1 MVQTLPENALVLIDV
16 RFEVK
21 TDWPL
26 HVRFAPGSP
35 HSLNYESEFNE
46 EDRRYAIHMLQRP
59 SIEVL
64 NRHAF

>member
-1 MVQTLPENALVLIDV
+1 MA
-16 RFEVK
+16 
-21 TDWPL
+21 L
-26 HVRFAPGSP
+26 HVRFGPGSP

-59 SIEVL
+59 SIEVM